1 MLPFLLACA
10 PEPLSFCDA
19 DLAFDYA
26 PDVQLSVF
34 PDDHYSVLDPSTPTG
49 RRVAITPQD
58 TAAVADFPEN
68 YQSWLSDLSTLD
80 GFGLSAG
87 IFLGFDGQLPPLE
100 ELDVQLWVLGES
112 PQSWPFELSSTD
124 GGRTLMLHPRRALPS
139 SAEVMVVLQNPP
151 EDAGCVAPGP
161 LLSDLLDP
169 LAREVPETAH
179 GLRLQAALTQVEV
192 PLDQVGA
199 VTLFTTQSAHDQS
212 LAIAQDIRA
221 RGAELQDFQ
230 CEVQDWGRLCQAS
243 LEAWDYRVDGVVP
256 PGEIQARSAY
266 TLPVSMWI
274 PEGEGPFPVV
284 ICGHGL
290 GGGRE
295 QCGAIQPTV
304 ADAKF
309 AVVAIDSV
317 EHGVHPARTEPPLA
331 VLDKLMIF
339 ALQVS
344 PPGLAGLV
352 LRDNFRQSAWDK
364 LHLVLALQ
372 QPVDLDG
379 DGVSELD
386 GSRLGY
392 AGVSLGAIMGPE
404 LLALAP
410 EIQAGWLAVGG
421 ARVTQ
426 IIQDG
431 PEFAPLIELMSPPGT
446 QEGEVDRA
454 FPLLQ
459 TLMDPGDPAVWAERV
474 QLQRADEGVAPDIYL
489 GAVLEDQIVPNST
502 NAVLAQGF
510 QAPGVG
516 QEHFAVSGVQ
526 FSPGSVAGN
535 GPDGASLGFVQYDQV
550 FRNGQWEDADHSHL
564 HDSEQG
570 LEALLAF
577 FQSALLDGDPAVV
590 LDPDAD

>member
-1 MLPFLLACA
+1 MLPLLIACT
-10 PEPLSFCDA
+10 PPPLEFCSGE
-19 DLAFDYA
+19 LAYDYA
-26 PDVQLSVF
+26 PDLQLSTF
-34 PDDHYSVLDPSTPTG
+34 PDDHYTVVDKATATG

-58 TAAVADFPEN
+58 SAAVSDFPEN
-68 YQSWLSDLSTLD
+68 YQSWLSELSTLD
-80 GFGLSAG
+80 GFGLSSG
-87 IFLGFDGQLPPLE
+87 IFLGFDGELPPLE
-100 ELDVQLWVLGES
+100 SLDLELWVLGEQ
-112 PQSWPFELSSTD
+112 PQSWPHALSTTD
-124 GGRTLMLHPRRALPS
+124 NGRTLMLHPTRALPS
-139 SAEVMVVLQNPP
+139 AAEVLVLLRNA
-151 EDAGCVAPGP
+151 EGDTGCVAPGP
-161 LLSDLLDP
+161 ALQDLLDP
-169 LAREVPETAH
+169 LGREAPETEH
-179 GLRLQAALTQVEV
+179 GARIRAA
-192 PLDQVGA
+192 LDQVQVPPEQVGA
-199 VTLFTTQSAHDQS
+199 LTLFTTQSAHEQS
-212 LAIAQDIRA
+212 LSVAQDIRA
-221 RGAELQDFQ
+221 RGAALEDIQ
-230 CEVQDWGRLCQAS
+230 CAPESWGQSCTAR

-304 ADAKF
+304 AQSQI
-309 AVVAIDSV
+309 AVVAIDAV

-331 VLDKLMIF
+331 ILDKLMIF
-339 ALQVS
+339 ALQIS

-352 LRDNFRQSAWDK
+352 LRDNFRQSTWDK
-364 LHLVLALQ
+364 LHLVLALKEG
-372 QPVDLDG
+372 VDLDG
-379 DGVSELD
+379 DGVAELD
-386 GSRLGY
+386 GERLGY

-410 EIQAGWLAVGG
+410 EIRAGWLAVGG

-431 PEFAPLIELMSPPGT
+431 PEFAPLIELMAPPGI

-459 TLMDPGDPAVWAERV
+459 TLMDPGDPAIWAGRV
-474 QLQRADEGVAPDIYL
+474 QIERWDEGAAPDLYL

-502 NAVLAQGF
+502 NALLAQGF

-516 QEHFAVSGVQ
+516 TEHFPVDGVQ
-526 FSPGSVAGN
+526 FTPGSVSGN
-535 GPDGASLGFVQYDQV
+535 GPQGASLGFVQYDRV

-570 LEALLAF
+570 LQALLVF
-577 FQSALLDGDPAVV
+577 FEDALILEQAATI
-590 LDPDAD
+590 LDPEAD

>member
-1 MLPFLLACA
+1 MLIFLLACA
-10 PEPLSFCDA
+10 PEPLSFCGSE
-19 DLAFDYA
+19 LAYDYA
-26 PDVQLSVF
+26 PDVQLSTF
-34 PDDHYSVLDPSTPTG
+34 PDDHYSVVDPDTATG
-49 RRVAITPQD
+49 RRVAMTPQD
-58 TAAVADFPEN
+58 TAAVVAFPEN

-87 IFLGFDGQLPPLE
+87 IFLGFDGELPPIE
-100 ELDVQLWVLGES
+100 DLDIQLWVLGDS
-112 PQSWPFELSSTD
+112 PESWPVALSTTD
-124 GGRTLMLHPRRALPS
+124 GGRTLMLHPTRALPS
-139 SAEVMVVLQNPP
+139 AAEVLVVVRNA
-151 EDAGCVAPGP
+151 EDAACIAPGP
-161 LLSDLLDP
+161 VLSDLLDP
-169 LAREVPETAH
+169 LAREVPETEH
-179 GLRLQAALTQVEV
+179 GLRLQNALAQVGV
-192 PLDQVGA
+192 PLEEVGA

-212 LAIAQDIRA
+212 VAIAQDIRS
-221 RGAELQDFQ
+221 RGAELQEISCQ
-230 CEVQDWGRLCQAS
+230 PEDWGQLCQAS

-256 PGEIQARSAY
+256 PGQIQARSAY

-274 PEGEGPFPVV
+274 PQGEGPFPVV

-295 QCGAIQPTV
+295 QCGAIQPAV
-304 ADAKF
+304 ANSGV

-331 VLDKLMIF
+331 LLEPLMIF
-339 ALQVS
+339 ALQLS

-386 GSRLGY
+386 GARLGY

-431 PEFAPLIELMSPPGT
+431 PEFAPLIELMAPPGI

-459 TLMDPGDPAVWAERV
+459 TLMDPGDPAIWAERV
-474 QLQRADEGVAPDIYL
+474 QRERVDDGDPPDIYL
-489 GAVLEDQIVPNST
+489 GAVLDDQIVPNST
-502 NAVLAQGF
+502 NALIAQGF

-526 FSPGSVAGN
+526 FSAGSVAGN
-535 GPDGASLGFVQYDQV
+535 GPEGASLGFVQYDQV

-570 LEALLAF
+570 LEALLSF
-577 FQSALLDGDPAVV
+577 FGDALLLGQPATIV
-590 LDPDAD
+590 DPDID

>member
-10 PEPLSFCDA
+10 PEPLSFCEGE
-19 DLAFDYA
+19 LAFDYA
-26 PDVQLSVF
+26 PEEQLSVF
-34 PDDHYSVLDPSTPTG
+34 PDDHYSVVDASTPTG
-49 RRVAITPQD
+49 RRVAITAQD
-58 TAAVADFPEN
+58 TDAVADFPEN

-87 IFLGFDGQLPPLE
+87 IFLGFDGE
-100 ELDVQLWVLGES
+100 FDAVDELDVGLWVLGEA
-112 PQSWPFELSSTD
+112 PQSWPFALSTTD
-124 GGRTLMLHPRRALPS
+124 NGRTLMLHPTRALPS
-139 SAEVMVVLQNPP
+139 TAEVLVVLRNAPGG
-151 EDAGCVAPGP
+151 AGCVAPGP
-161 LLSDLLDP
+161 VLSDLLDP
-169 LAREVPETAH
+169 LGREVPESPH
-179 GLRLQAALTQVEV
+179 GLRLQAALAQVQI
-192 PLDQVGA
+192 PLEEVGA
-199 VTLFTTQSAHDQS
+199 VTLFTTQSAHGQS
-212 LAIAQDIRA
+212 LAVARDIRA
-221 RGAELQDFQ
+221 RGAQLQDIT
-230 CEVQDWGRLCQAS
+230 CESQEWGQLCQAA

-256 PGEIQARSAY
+256 AGEIQARSAY
-266 TLPVSMWI
+266 TLPVSLWI

-295 QCGAIQPTV
+295 QCGALQPAV
-304 ADAKF
+304 AQAQV

-331 VLDKLMIF
+331 LLDPLMIF
-339 ALQVS
+339 ALQIS

-426 IIQDG
+426 IIHDG
-431 PEFAPLIELMSPPGT
+431 PEFAPLIELMAPPGI
-446 QEGEVDRA
+446 QQGEVDRA

-459 TLMDPGDPAVWAERV
+459 TLMDPGDPAVWAGHVQIERW
-474 QLQRADEGVAPDIYL
+474 DGGVAPDIYL

-502 NAVLAQGF
+502 NALMAQGF

-516 QEHFAVSGVQ
+516 REHFAVSGVQ
-526 FSPGSVAGN
+526 FAPGSVSGN
-535 GPDGASLGFVQYDQV
+535 GPGGASLGFVQYDQV

-564 HDSEQG
+564 HDSDQG
-570 LEALLAF
+570 LEALLVF
-577 FQSALLDGDPAVV
+577 FEDALLLDQAATIV
-590 LDPDAD
+590 DPDAD